1 MKKKLANR
9 KGAPKA
15 ITITL
20 HLTPKQVESLLA
32 QLLEA
37 EADWMDDPAFIHW
50 LAKRDEQVSAELQKG
65 DYATLEELQ
74 EKWMRRRKHQKRKA
88 TA

>member
-1 MKKKLANR
+1 
-9 KGAPKA
+9 
-15 ITITL
+15 
-20 HLTPKQVESLLA
+20 
-32 QLLEA
+32 
-37 EADWMDDPAFIHW
+37 
-50 LAKRDEQVSAELQKG
+50 VSAELQKG